1 MNTLPLDPAR
11 AASRARLAGVHA
23 TDRFLGIMGLSF
35 SGAEL
40 GREAEEQARHLAR
53 QRMLATAPAQAE
65 PPEDAAN

>member
-11 AASRARLAGVHA
+11 EASRARVARAHP

-35 SGAEL
+35 SGADL
-40 GREAEEQARHLAR
+40 AREAEEQAR

-65 PPEDAAN
+65 EPQDAAN